1 MGYEALLQTF
11 LRAWNTHD
19 ADGAVALM
27 TEDCVFEPSVGP
39 YPWGERLEGRDELR
53 AWARDAFV
61 KIPDIRWDPLRC
73 VVGNGYAVF
82 EFRVT
87 GTPAGAGA
95 FDIHTCDILTFR
107 DSMIATKRAYRKAK
121 P

>member
-39 YPWGERLEGRDELR
+39 YRWGDR
-53 AWARDAFV
+53 
-61 KIPDIRWDPLRC
+61 RC
-73 VVGNGYAVF
+73 VVLSGM
-82 EFRVT
+82 VT
-87 GTPAGAGA
+87 RCSSFA
-95 FDIHTCDILTFR
+95 
-107 DSMIATKRAYRKAK
+107 
-121 P
+121 